1 MDSERF
7 KIECADLTQGLTIQ
21 IPCRLAERI
30 NAYAS
35 QNDSTNTN
43 VVIEALDIFL
53 RNQKNNPPVAASLL
67 SDAG

>member
-7 KIECADLTQGLTIQ
+7 KIECADPTQELTIQ

-35 QNDSTNTN
+35 KNDSTITH

-53 RNQKNNPPVAASLL
+53 RDQKNNPR
-67 SDAG
+67 

>member
-1 MDSERF
+1 MDSKRF
-7 KIECADLTQGLTIQ
+7 KSECADLTRELTIQ

-35 QNDSTNTN
+35 QNDSTITT

-53 RNQKNNPPVAASLL
+53 REQKNNSR
-67 SDAG
+67 

>member
-7 KIECADLTQGLTIQ
+7 KIECTNPTQELAIQ

-35 QNDSTNTN
+35 QNDSTIIN
-43 VVIEALDIFL
+43 VVIETLDIFL
-53 RNQKNNPPVAASLL
+53 RNQKKPPR
-67 SDAG
+67 